1 MYHQLHLR
9 LYAFICSLLLFSRM
23 FTFSSYAGPDWPS
36 DMGIEAEAGIVID
49 MDSGA
54 VLYGQNIHNQYPPAS
69 ITKLLTALVVLEHCQ
84 PDEIVT
90 YSNHALM
97 SVEKGSGNKLSLRE
111 GDQLSVEDSLYGLL
125 LVSANQC
132 ANGLA
137 EHTAG
142 SMEAFVDL
150 MNQKVAELGLT
161 ESHFDNPSGLN
172 GDTQYVSA
180 YDMAMIARAAFS
192 NPKLLEIDSAL
203 THKIGGNQ
211 IYPDGQSI
219 RHEHRLLYTTDTNS
233 PFYCPE
239 AVAGKTGYLIAAGN
253 TLVTYGER
261 DGRRVVSVV
270 LKGRPKQYFV
280 DSKNLLLFGLDR
292 FQNLSIAEQETRYI
306 TGAEILER
314 GNMTYAAEDL
324 FIEPDTVV
332 TIPKQASFHDLN
344 MSLEDLESD
353 APVGAV
359 GRLVY
364 TYNDRQVG
372 SAWLMT
378 SKLPAV
384 EVSTDPSSA
393 VKPYEHQELGFLLS
407 DIPIVTVLTWIMVF
421 LILVVVI
428 GGASW
433 IISSRK
439 KEEAAAQARKA
450 RRMERM
456 STESDELRAEYE
468 RMIKERRKH

>member
-1 MYHQLHLR
+1 MRHILTTR
-9 LYAFICSLLLFSRM
+9 LYALFCACILFSQL
-23 FTFSSYAGPDWPS
+23 FTFPSFAKPDWPS

-111 GDQLSVEDSLYGLL
+111 DDQLTVEDSLYGLL

-161 ESHFDNPSGLN
+161 ESHFENPSGLN

-180 YDMAMIARAAFS
+180 YDMAMISRAAFS

-203 THKIGGNQ
+203 SHKIGGNQ
-211 IYPDGQSI
+211 IFPDGQSI

-253 TLVTYGER
+253 TLVTLGER
-261 DGRRVVSVV
+261 DGRRVISVV

-292 FQNLSIAEQETRYI
+292 FQNIRISDHETRYI
-306 TGAEILER
+306 TGDEILER
-314 GNMTYAAEDL
+314 GSMSYTSEDL
-324 FIEPDTVV
+324 SIESDRMA
-332 TIPKQASFHDLN
+332 TIPKGASFDDLD
-344 MSLEDLESD
+344 MTLEDPGAD

-378 SKLPAV
+378 SRLPSV
-384 EVSTDPSSA
+384 EVSTDPSDS
-393 VKPYEHQELGFLLS
+393 VRPYEHKKLGFLLS
-407 DIPIVTVLTWIMVF
+407 DIPIVTVLTWIMVI
-421 LILVVVI
+421 LILVIVI
-428 GGASW
+428 GGSAW
-433 IISSRK
+433 IIQSRK
-439 KEEAAAQARKA
+439 KEKAAAQARKA

-456 STESDELRAEYE
+456 SKESDELRAEYE
-468 RMIKERRKH
+468 RMIKERRKQ